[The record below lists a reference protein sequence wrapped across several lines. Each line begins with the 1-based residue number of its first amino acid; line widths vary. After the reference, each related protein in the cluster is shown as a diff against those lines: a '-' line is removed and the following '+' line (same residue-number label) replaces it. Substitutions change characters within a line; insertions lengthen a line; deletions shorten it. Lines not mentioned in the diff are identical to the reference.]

1 MIKFIIWRKGATS
14 GLRIWRRHCYGKGS
28 TPGAHAKGTAK
39 KKKREPHSLQ
49 RKCWPELVQPMG
61 KCQPR
66 IRYLLGPSKS
76 LLWFLFFSCKRSW
89 FWPQVN
95 LGKGLSNL
103 PAWDESLSFISS
115 LPPLLLFREW
125 PSLPPLS
132 ARPCFSL
139 SSTFLLCLSSSSSLF
154 FLKIVNGRKLIV
166 TNSEKKGNNSATW
179 WKNYMGVRVCTHT
192 HTHVYVFLKTFWC
205 TDFSFLPSLP
215 FFTFYFLRP
224 TL

>member
-76 LLWFLFFSCKRSW
+76 LLWFLFFSCKSSW

-103 PAWDESLSFISS
+103 PAQDESLTLLYFFPPRPLAS
-115 LPPLLLFREW
+115 LQRVAF
-125 PSLPPLS
+125 
-132 ARPCFSL
+132 
-139 SSTFLLCLSSSSSLF
+139 SSSPLCQALF
-154 FLKIVNGRKLIV
+154 FPFLYLSVMLIIIII
-166 TNSEKKGNNSATW
+166 TIIS
-179 WKNYMGVRVCTHT
+179 KNCKWTEAHCNKFGKERQ
-192 HTHVYVFLKTFWC
+192 
-205 TDFSFLPSLP
+205 
-215 FFTFYFLRP
+215 
-224 TL
+224 